1 MEKAICLAA
10 RLGVRVIQLA
20 GYDVYY
26 EQGDFQTI
34 DYFKTNLKEAAIMAA
49 KQGVLLGFETMET
62 PFMDTVEKA
71 MVYVKDVDQAYLGV
85 YPDIGNL
92 KNASLLY
99 DVDVNEDIMTG
110 KGHIFATHLKE
121 TVPGK
126 YREIPF
132 GTGHTEFVRNIK
144 TLKRLGVRMFVG
156 EFWYVGNDDWKQVI
170 IDANDFLRDKLEQA

>member
-62 PFMDTVEKA
+62 PFMDTVEK
-71 MVYVKDVDQAYLGV
+71 DNGV
-85 YPDIGNL
+85 CKRMWIR
-92 KNASLLY
+92 
-99 DVDVNEDIMTG
+99 
-110 KGHIFATHLKE
+110 HILEYIQTSE
-121 TVPGK
+121 T
-126 YREIPF
+126 
-132 GTGHTEFVRNIK
+132 
-144 TLKRLGVRMFVG
+144 
-156 EFWYVGNDDWKQVI
+156 
-170 IDANDFLRDKLEQA
+170 